1 MTIQN
6 MRNIHGGIFMR
17 VISMDAVNIAKNRDS
32 LSNIQENIQEQRKT
46 NKLDIIRQKNIS
58 QMNEFELNELP
69 VSERIVIEAIERAN
83 NAIVGSNRKFEFTIH
98 ESTKEIMIKVLDSE
112 TNEIIREI
120 PPEEIL
126 DMVAK
131 IWEMVGIIV
140 DERR

>member
-1 MTIQN
+1 

>member
-1 MTIQN
+1 
-6 MRNIHGGIFMR
+6 MR

-83 NAIVGSNRKFEFTIH
+83 KAIVGSNRNFEFTIH
-98 ESTKEIMIKVLDSE
+98 EATKEIMIKVLDSE

>member
-1 MTIQN
+1 
-6 MRNIHGGIFMR
+6 MR